1 MGLFL
6 EIGFYLGM
14 RFFEKGCLSLKGHS
28 CKLCVAPFTLR
39 KVSGT
44 SARWHHFDRHLVV
57 PQSSAWPEV
66 VCETKP
72 LEGDP
77 GWQGGWSLQEAHWSL
92 AVFVSQ
98 QCLGS
103 AFASIF
109 FPLLCEMFWT
119 LFPMGW
125 MKVCL
130 PGGSCKAWHPMT
142 TGSRSW
148 NLCCSLPLPQ
158 EFPGYHQVWVAIC
171 VVYPRNT
178 GNTTHVFFIPHQKQ
192 PNPQCQIWNKDKI
205 QNSFKFQKKRF
216 VIDLMA
222 TMCLQA
228 TARFGALRLCKGLSE
243 SRLLN
248 LRCWGAQR
256 IVGKT
261 YWWMQPILANCF
273 WIKNVWVFI

>member
-1 MGLFL
+1 VGLFL

-28 CKLCVAPFTLR
+28 CKLCVAPSTLR

-103 AFASIF
+103 AFAKFLIF
-109 FPLLCEMFWT
+109 LFFWT

-125 MKVCL
+125 MKVFVFRVEAVRL
-130 PGGSCKAWHPMT
+130 DIPWPPGHGAEISAAAFPFLKSFLTIIQLLLRSTLAHNFVGGHLRRVSKKHWHYNP
-142 TGSRSW
+142 
-148 NLCCSLPLPQ
+148 C
-158 EFPGYHQVWVAIC
+158 I
-171 VVYPRNT
+171 
-178 GNTTHVFFIPHQKQ
+178 FIY
-192 PNPQCQIWNKDKI
+192 
-205 QNSFKFQKKRF
+205 F
-216 VIDLMA
+216 
-222 TMCLQA
+222 
-228 TARFGALRLCKGLSE
+228 
-243 SRLLN
+243 
-248 LRCWGAQR
+248 
-256 IVGKT
+256 
-261 YWWMQPILANCF
+261 
-273 WIKNVWVFI
+273 